1 MRFRDLLLE
10 TFHMAWQALFANR
23 VRSLLALLGIVIG
36 VGTVIGMVSLI
47 NGFQRSFQQS
57 VRSLGSNTIYI
68 RRIRPGIQFNGGVP
82 DSLKQRKAFTMED
95 ARAILAHSPAVKA
108 ISPWKFPYDD
118 LRLQY
123 LQKKTKITF
132 VYGTNQD
139 HLITHGYELSHGRFF
154 TEQEV
159 ERRANV
165 VVIGKDTR
173 EALFGNRDPIGR
185 TVHIGPIPFTVL
197 GEFAPKGK
205 LLGNNFDEVAVVPYT
220 IIDKYWSAPSDAP
233 PWFPKRGEL
242 FLDAAAFSPDLSEE
256 AQREIAEVLR
266 VRRHL
271 PSNKNNDFVVFT
283 DDAFLQLY
291 NTVTGG
297 IVALMTLISS
307 IALIVGGIGVMNIML
322 VAVTERTREIGVR
335 KALGAP
341 RKAILTQFLLEAVL
355 LTATGGVIGILI
367 GAGISWL
374 VRALSPLPTYV
385 SPWSVIVALV
395 FSAVVGVFFGIY
407 PAMRASRLDPVDSLR
422 YE

>member
-1 MRFRDLLLE
+1 
-10 TFHMAWQALFANR
+10 
-23 VRSLLALLGIVIG
+23 
-36 VGTVIGMVSLI
+36 VIGMVSLI
-47 NGFQRSFQQS
+47 NGFQRSFQEG
-57 VRSLGSNTIYI
+57 VRAIGSNTIYI
-68 RRIRPGIQFNGGVP
+68 RRIRPGINFSNGVP
-82 DSLKQRKAFTMED
+82 DSLKQRKAFTMDD
-95 ARAILAHSPAVKA
+95 ARAILARSPSVKA

-118 LRLQY
+118 LRLSY
-123 LQKKTKITF
+123 RQKKTKLTF

-139 HLITHGYELSHGRFF
+139 HLVTHGYDLQKGRFF

-165 VVIGKDTR
+165 VVLGQDTR
-173 EALFGNRDPIGR
+173 EALFGNRDALGQ
-185 TVHIGPIPFTVL
+185 TVHIGTIPFTVL
-197 GEFAPKGK
+197 GEFAPKGR

-233 PWFPKRGEL
+233 PWFPKKGEL
-242 FLDAAAFSPDLSEE
+242 FLDAAAVTPELSEQ
-256 AQREIAEVLR
+256 AQREITDVLR

-271 PSNKNNDFVVFT
+271 PAHKNNDFVVFT

-307 IALIVGGIGVMNIML
+307 IALLVGGIGVMNIML

-341 RKAILTQFLLEAVL
+341 RKAILTQFLVEAVL

-395 FSAVVGVFFGIY
+395 FSAMVGVFFGIY